1 MHIYKEN
8 DLREANKKYINL
20 DSFLNEAKQRKELNG
35 TINEESISI
44 DNNNEINNINNINNN
59 EANLNKEKMSNIDKN
74 SIVGL
79 SYRRNSKCFSL
90 ENEKEYKNKL
100 RSQSK
105 LINMYYSINDK
116 CVSKFDPKN
125 KNNLTSDDEEEEI
138 NEIENNN
145 NKDDS
150 YLFLKKRNLSY
161 KIEPK
166 TDKVKARN
174 STKTCL
180 DYLDLK
186 LVCSNFNNYFFPDK
200 II

>member
-90 ENEKEYKNKL
+90 ENEKEYKDKL
-100 RSQSK
+100 RSKSR
-105 LINMYYSINDK
+105 LIDMYYSINDK

-161 KIEPK
+161 K
-166 TDKVKARN
+166 
-174 STKTCL
+174 
-180 DYLDLK
+180 
-186 LVCSNFNNYFFPDK
+186 FP
-200 II
+200 